1 MDNENKANIQWFPGH
16 MAKAR
21 RLMQEN
27 LQRADMVIELRDAR
41 IPNASKNPLLDEL
54 CQNKPRVV
62 ILSKKDKADET
73 VTRQWMN
80 EIAKEHPVLLLDIT
94 KDSLN
99 GPITKV
105 CLEAMKEKHE
115 KQKARGIR
123 PRAIRA
129 MVVGVPNVGKSTLIN
144 RLAKRKAVKTADT
157 PGVTRSVSLIAV
169 NDQLQLLDTPGVLW
183 PKFEDINV
191 GYYLAITGAIRD
203 TVLPLEDVAYYAL
216 DIIKDYYPDRL
227 LKRYGIE
234 VKDQTSFELLEEI
247 GMVRKDLNEGQWD
260 KTRTVEAF
268 IREIRDD
275 KLGPVTWEIFHE

>member
-73 VTRQWMN
+73 TTRRWMN
-80 EIAKEHPVLLLDIT
+80 EISKEHPVLLLDIT

-99 GPITKV
+99 SPITKV

-247 GMVRKDLNEGQWD
+247 GIVRKDLNEGQWD